1 MIELDQ
7 LTRRFASVTAVD
19 RLSLSARPG
28 DILGFLG
35 PNGAGKSTSMKMA
48 TGYLRPTAG
57 TARIDGVDVWRRPVA
72 AKRRF
77 GYLPEGAPAY
87 PEMPAEAFLGFVAEI
102 RGLRGRRRRAAVDRA
117 IARADLGSVL
127 GRPIDT
133 LSKGFKRRVGLA
145 AALLHDPPVL
155 ILDEPTDGLD
165 PNQKHAVRTL
175 LRALSPG
182 RTILVSTHLLE
193 EVEALC
199 TRVAI
204 IARGRL
210 VVESTPAAL
219 LAQSPDGRLDSLFR
233 TLTAPATPA

>member
-7 LTRRFASVTAVD
+7 LTRRFGPLTAVD
-19 RLSLSARPG
+19 RLCLSARPG
-28 DILGFLG
+28 EILGFLG
-35 PNGAGKSTSMKMA
+35 PNGAGKSTSMKMT
-48 TGYLRPTAG
+48 TGCLRPTDG
-57 TARIDGVDVWRRPVA
+57 TARIDGIDVWRRPVE

-87 PEMPAEAFLGFVAEI
+87 PEMPAEAFLGFVARV
-102 RGLRGRRRRAAVDRA
+102 RGVRGRQGRAAVDQA
-117 IARADLGSVL
+117 IARTDLDSVL

-175 LRALSPG
+175 LRTLSPG
-182 RTILVSTHLLE
+182 RTMLISTHILE

-204 IARGRL
+204 IAHGRL
-210 VVESTPAAL
+210 VAEATPAGL

-233 TLTAPATPA
+233 SLTRPAGAA